1 MANFRGM
8 KMPGGISTNKL
19 RNIQVKKS
27 VDLTDYLDRG
37 NITDDVVP
45 PSTAGSGHRK
55 GSDKGSAVS
64 KTTSM
69 GSITDTHVIEDHDFG
84 EITTQVENSQKISWT
99 DRRKSSMAAV
109 RARGGND

>member
-1 MANFRGM
+1 MANFRGV
-8 KMPGGISTNKL
+8 KIPGGISTNKL

-37 NITDDVVP
+37 NITDDVIP

-84 EITTQVENSQKISWT
+84 EIITQVEDSQKISWT
-99 DRRKSSMAAV
+99 ARRKSSMAEV
-109 RARGGND
+109 RVRGGND